1 MIKAD
6 LAPNRGARDRMA
18 IMSGG
23 QGPDITQGSN
33 KFIALMIA
41 ILALALAFS
50 EALGNNAKTES
61 LAANVE
67 ASNLWAFFQAKTIRR
82 TTIQGF
88 AEEME
93 VMLLTVADPTA
104 KEAMKKQIDRW
115 KAMAERYESDPKE
128 NNGRKELFARAK
140 EQEKK
145 RDLNHAKDE
154 WFEFSSA
161 AFQIAI
167 VLASAVIITGV
178 AALIWLVGGFGIA
191 GLILM
196 GIGLFAPLSL
206 VI

>member
-1 MIKAD
+1 
-6 LAPNRGARDRMA
+6 
-18 IMSGG
+18 MSGG
-23 QGPDITQGSN
+23 HGTDITSGSN
-33 KFIALMIA
+33 KFIALLIA
-41 ILALALAFS
+41 ILALGLAFS

-82 TTIQGF
+82 TTLQGF

-93 VMLLTVADPTA
+93 TMLLTVTDATA

-115 KAMAERYESDPKE
+115 RATADRYESDPKE
-128 NNGRKELFARAK
+128 NDGRKELFARAK

-145 RDLNHAKDE
+145 RDLNRAKDE

-178 AALIWLVGGFGIA
+178 TALLWLVSGFGIVGVA
-191 GLILM
+191 LM
-196 GIGLFAPLSL
+196 GIGLFAPFL
-206 VI
+206 I

>member
-1 MIKAD
+1 
-6 LAPNRGARDRMA
+6 MA

-23 QGPDITQGSN
+23 HGPDITQGSN

-82 TTIQGF
+82 TTVQGF

-93 VMLLTVADPTA
+93 VMLLTATDPTA
-104 KEAMKKQIDRW
+104 KDAMKKQIDRW
-115 KAMAERYESDPKE
+115 KATAERYESDPKE
-128 NNGRKELFARAK
+128 NDGRRELLARAK

-178 AALIWLVGGFGIA
+178 TALLWLVGGFGIA

-196 GIGLFAPLSL
+196 GIGLFAPLSF

>member
-1 MIKAD
+1 
-6 LAPNRGARDRMA
+6 
-18 IMSGG
+18 MSGG
-23 QGPDITQGSN
+23 HGTDITQGSN
-33 KFIALMIA
+33 KIIALLIA
-41 ILALALAFS
+41 LLALALAFS

-67 ASNLWAFFQAKTIRR
+67 ASNLWAYYQAKTIRR
-82 TTIQGF
+82 TTLQAF

-93 VMLLTVADPTA
+93 IALLTISDPTA
-104 KEAMKKQIDRW
+104 KTAMQKQIDRW
-115 KAMAERYESDPKE
+115 KATADRYESDPKE
-128 NNGRKELFARAK
+128 NDGRKELFARAK

-178 AALIWLVGGFGIA
+178 AALVWLVGGFGLA
-191 GLILM
+191 GLVLM
-196 GIGLFAPLSL
+196 SVGYFFPLAFAA
-206 VI
+206 